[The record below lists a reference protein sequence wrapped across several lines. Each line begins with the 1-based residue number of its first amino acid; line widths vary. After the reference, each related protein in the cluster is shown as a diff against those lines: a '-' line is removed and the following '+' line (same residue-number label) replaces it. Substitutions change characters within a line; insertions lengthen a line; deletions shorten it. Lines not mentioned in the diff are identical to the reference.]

1 MVTELKSW
9 QEQNYYEI
17 LEVGPQA
24 TEEEIRVAYDKLKTI
39 YNSASPGMTILFTP
53 EEVKAIHDKVEEAYR
68 MLRDPRSQR
77 EYDLMLR
84 GEWDKPVVPPP
95 SPTVTYRILSQKQIR
110 EALGADEITWSGE
123 TLRKIRRYLSLD
135 LDKMAVETK
144 IAKHNLKA
152 IEEEDVHALPA
163 PVYLKG
169 FLKTYAKTLGLES
182 QRVTEAYLARIPWKD
197 HKKD

>member
-17 LEVGPQA
+17 LEVSPQA

-39 YNSASPGMTILFTP
+39 YNSASSGMTILFTP

-84 GEWDKPVVPPP
+84 GEWEKPIVPPP
-95 SPTVTYRILSQKQIR
+95 SPTVIYRILSQKQIR
-110 EALGADEITWSGE
+110 EALGGDEITWSGE
-123 TLRKIRRYLSLD
+123 ALRKIRRYLSLD
-135 LDKMAVETK
+135 LDEMAVETK

-169 FLKTYAKTLGLES
+169 FLKTYTKALGLES
-182 QRVTEAYLARIPWKD
+182 QRVTEEYLARIPWKD
-197 HKKD
+197 QKKD